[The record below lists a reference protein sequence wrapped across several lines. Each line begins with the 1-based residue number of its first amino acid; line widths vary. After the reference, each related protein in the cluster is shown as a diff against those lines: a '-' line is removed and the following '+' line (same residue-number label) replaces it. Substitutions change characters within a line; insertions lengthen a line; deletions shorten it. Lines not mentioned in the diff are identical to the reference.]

1 MYDVFVSNNDKII
14 IIDSTYSI
22 IICDNSSFLIMY
34 SLQKTKKFP
43 KANMLIFIRDMK
55 TRNQ

>member
-43 KANMLIFIRDMK
+43 KANMLIFIRDIA